1 MHRKLVVGAVIVV
14 ALAATIAAASLSSAG
29 AVVGTVGAWGRGWS
43 GQGAAAGAVPDIG
56 RAQKLTF
63 KATTLKLKFVDAD
76 GDGRQDAGDY
86 VIFSEQLTNLSG
98 TTVKGVDTVRCTLNV
113 AGHGVHLVQCD
124 GEFVLDRGEIIV
136 SGLASPLVAVTG
148 GTRQFSNARGQAS
161 VDSIDPDTEIITVW
175 LTP

>member
-1 MHRKLVVGAVIVV
+1 MHRTFVVGAIVV
-14 ALAATIAAASLSSAG
+14 AALAATIAVASLSSAG
-29 AVVGTVGAWGRGWS
+29 AVAGTLGAWGHGWS
-43 GQGAAAGAVPDIG
+43 GQGPRAGLAPDIG
-56 RAQKLTF
+56 RAQKLKF

-98 TTVKGVDTVRCTLNV
+98 TSIKGVDTVRCTLNV
-113 AGHGVHLVQCD
+113 AGHGVQLAQCD

-148 GTRQFSNARGQAS
+148 GTGQFSNVRGEAS

>member
-1 MHRKLVVGAVIVV
+1 MHRTLVVGAVVV
-14 ALAATIAAASLSSAG
+14 AALAATIAVASLSSAG
-29 AVVGTVGAWGRGWS
+29 AVAGTLGGGGQGWS
-43 GQGAAAGAVPDIG
+43 GRGPIAGLTPDIG

-86 VIFSEQLTNLSG
+86 VVFSEQLTNRSG
-98 TTVKGVDTVRCTLNV
+98 TTIKGVDTVRCTLNV
-113 AGHGVHLVQCD
+113 AGHGVNVVQCD

-148 GTRQFSNARGQAS
+148 GTDQFSNVRGEAS